1 MRALAAW
8 TGRHPVLCFFVVF
21 AIFPWVVPYKAL
33 ATQVLIYGLFALGF
47 NLLYGYTGLLSFGS
61 AAYWGLGAYGTGIA
75 LAKLKVTSLWLAL
88 GAGLG
93 LALLGGV
100 VIGFFCLRRRGIY
113 FAMLTLAFA
122 QLLYFVGFHLA
133 DWTGGD
139 DGLRGITVPA
149 LGLFGF
155 RLPLDRSVVFY
166 YFTLVVVGL
175 AVAALKRVL
184 DSPFG
189 AVLQAI
195 RENTDRA
202 TACGYDIARIKH
214 LSFVFYALFCGL
226 AGALDA
232 LRLTV
237 VPIESLHWSTSGQV
251 VIMTLLG
258 GAGTFF
264 GPFVGA
270 GDLPGPGG
278 HHQRAD
284 GVVAAGD
291 RPHLHGVRAVP
302 PQGHLGHADRR
313 VPWPLKS
320 SSCITTVSASVPRRT
335 RSPRRA
341 SSTATCS
348 ASSTTPVDR
357 PSRPSMASGWTW
369 AAPPRSTSWA

>member
-1 MRALAAW
+1 MSAVVDGVR
-8 TGRHPVLCFFVVF
+8 RHPILAFFVVF
-21 AIFPWVVPYKAL
+21 AIFPWVVPYKSL

-75 LAKLKVTSLWLAL
+75 LAKLKITSLWAAL
-88 GAGLG
+88 GIGLG
-93 LALLGGV
+93 AALIGGA

-133 DWTGGD
+133 EWTGGD
-139 DGLRGITVPA
+139 DGLRGIAVPP
-149 LGLFGF
+149 LSLPGL
-155 RLPLDRSVVFY
+155 RIPLDRSVVFY
-166 YFTLVVVGL
+166 YFTFVIVVL
-175 AVAALKRVL
+175 AVAALKRIL

-195 RENTDRA
+195 RENADRA
-202 TACGYDIARIKH
+202 TACGYDISRIKH
-214 LSFVFYALFCGL
+214 LSFVFYALFAGL
-226 AGALDA
+226 AGSLDA

-270 GDLPGPGG
+270 AAYLVLEDTIS
-278 HHQRAD
+278 
-284 GVVAAGD
+284 VVTES
-291 RPHLHGVRAVP
+291 
-302 PQGHLGHADRR
+302 
-313 VPWPLKS
+313 WPLAIGAVFMVFVLFLPKG
-320 SSCITTVSASVPRRT
+320 IWGTLTGGFHGR
-335 RSPRRA
+335 
-341 SSTATCS
+341 
-348 ASSTTPVDR
+348 
-357 PSRPSMASGWTW
+357 
-369 AAPPRSTSWA
+369 

>member
-1 MRALAAW
+1 MSAVAAW
-8 TGRHPVLCFFVVF
+8 VRRHPVLCFFALF
-21 AIFPWVVPYKAL
+21 ALFPWVVPYKSL

-75 LAKLKVTSLWLAL
+75 LAKLKLASLWGALAC
-88 GAGLG
+88 G
-93 LALLGGV
+93 LAAALVGGA

-133 DWTGGD
+133 EWTGGD
-139 DGLRGITVPA
+139 DGLRGITVPE

-155 RLPLDRSVVFY
+155 SIPIDRSVSFY
-166 YFTLVVVGL
+166 YFALVVVGL
-175 AVAALKRVL
+175 AVAALKRIL

-189 AVLQAI
+189 TVLQAI
-195 RENTDRA
+195 RENSDRA

-226 AGALDA
+226 AGSLDA

-251 VIMTLLG
+251 VMMTLLG

-270 GDLPGPGG
+270 IAFLVLEDSIS
-278 HHQRAD
+278 
-284 GVVAAGD
+284 VVTES
-291 RPHLHGVRAVP
+291 
-302 PQGHLGHADRR
+302 
-313 VPWPLKS
+313 WPLVIGAIFMLFVLFLPKG
-320 SSCITTVSASVPRRT
+320 IWGTLIGGIHGR
-335 RSPRRA
+335 
-341 SSTATCS
+341 
-348 ASSTTPVDR
+348 
-357 PSRPSMASGWTW
+357 
-369 AAPPRSTSWA
+369 

>member
-1 MRALAAW
+1 MSAAATW
-8 TGRHPVLCFFVVF
+8 VRRHPVLCFFVVF
-21 AIFPWVVPYKAL
+21 AIFPWVVPYKSL

-75 LAKLKVTSLWLAL
+75 LAKLGITSLWLSL
-88 GAGLG
+88 LAGLVF
-93 LALLGGV
+93 AAVGGV
-100 VIGFFCLRRRGIY
+100 VFGYFCLRRRGIY

-122 QLLYFVGFHLA
+122 QLLYFIAFHLA

-139 DGLRGITVPA
+139 DGLRGIAVPA
-149 LGLFGF
+149 VVLPGL
-155 RLPLDRSVVFY
+155 RISLENSTVFY
-166 YFTLVVVGL
+166 YFTLVLVGL
-175 AVAALKRVL
+175 AVAALKRIL

-195 RENTDRA
+195 RENSDRA

-214 LSFVFYALFCGL
+214 LSFVFYALFAGL

-270 GDLPGPGG
+270 AAFLVLED
-278 HHQRAD
+278 AIA
-284 GVVAAGD
+284 VVTES
-291 RPHLHGVRAVP
+291 
-302 PQGHLGHADRR
+302 
-313 VPWPLKS
+313 WPLVIGAIFMVFVLFLPKG
-320 SSCITTVSASVPRRT
+320 IWGTLIGGFHGR
-335 RSPRRA
+335 
-341 SSTATCS
+341 
-348 ASSTTPVDR
+348 
-357 PSRPSMASGWTW
+357 
-369 AAPPRSTSWA
+369 

>member
-1 MRALAAW
+1 MTAVVTWGA
-8 TGRHPVLCFFVVF
+8 RHPVLGFFVVF
-21 AIFPWVVPYKAL
+21 AIFPWVMPYKAL

-47 NLLYGYTGLLSFGS
+47 NLLYGFTGLLSFGS

-75 LAKLKVTSLWLAL
+75 LAKLKLDSLWLAL
-88 GAGLG
+88 GMGLG
-93 LALLGGV
+93 AALVGGV
-100 VIGFFCLRRRGIY
+100 VVGFFCLRRRGIY

-122 QLLYFVGFHLA
+122 QLLYFVGFHLS
-133 DWTGGD
+133 DLTGGD

-149 LGLFGF
+149 LALPGL
-155 RLPLDRSVVFY
+155 RIPLDRSVVFY
-166 YFTLVVVGL
+166 YFTLVIVGL
-175 AVAALKRVL
+175 AVAALKRIL

-195 RENTDRA
+195 RENADRA

-270 GDLPGPGG
+270 GTFLVLEDVISA
-278 HHQRAD
+278 RTES
-284 GVVAAGD
+284 
-291 RPHLHGVRAVP
+291 
-302 PQGHLGHADRR
+302 
-313 VPWPLKS
+313 WPLA
-320 SSCITTVSASVPRRT
+320 IGLIF
-335 RSPRRA
+335 
-341 SSTATCS
+341 
-348 ASSTTPVDR
+348 
-357 PSRPSMASGWTW
+357 MAFVLFLPKGIWGTLTGGFHG
-369 AAPPRSTSWA
+369 R

>member
-1 MRALAAW
+1 MKAVAAW
-8 TGRHPVLCFFVVF
+8 SARHPVLGFFVVF

-47 NLLYGYTGLLSFGS
+47 NLLYGFTGLLSFGS

-75 LAKLKVTSLWLAL
+75 LAKLRVDSLWLAL
-88 GAGLG
+88 GMGLG
-93 LALLGGV
+93 AAVVGGV
-100 VIGFFCLRRRGIY
+100 VVGFFCLRRRGIY

-122 QLLYFVGFHLA
+122 QLLYFVAFHLSGL
-133 DWTGGD
+133 TGGD

-149 LGLFGF
+149 LALPGL
-155 RLPLDRSVVFY
+155 RIPLDRSVVFY
-166 YFTLVVVGL
+166 YFTLLIVGL
-175 AVAALKRVL
+175 AVAALKRIL

-195 RENTDRA
+195 RENADRA

-270 GDLPGPGG
+270 GTFLVLEDVISA
-278 HHQRAD
+278 RTES
-284 GVVAAGD
+284 
-291 RPHLHGVRAVP
+291 
-302 PQGHLGHADRR
+302 
-313 VPWPLKS
+313 WPLA
-320 SSCITTVSASVPRRT
+320 IGLIF
-335 RSPRRA
+335 
-341 SSTATCS
+341 
-348 ASSTTPVDR
+348 
-357 PSRPSMASGWTW
+357 MAFVLFLPKGIWGTLTGGFHG
-369 AAPPRSTSWA
+369 R

>member
-1 MRALAAW
+1 MSGAVAW
-8 TGRHPVLCFFVVF
+8 IRRHPVACFFVFF
-21 AIFPWVVPYKAL
+21 AIFPWLVPYRSL

-47 NLLYGYTGLLSFGS
+47 NLLYGYTGLLSFGA

-93 LALLGGV
+93 LALIGGA

-122 QLLYFVGFHLA
+122 QLLYFIGFHLA

-139 DGLRGITVPA
+139 DGLRGITVPPVV
-149 LGLFGF
+149 LGGW
-155 RLPLDRSVVFY
+155 RISLDRSVVFY
-166 YFTLVVVGL
+166 YFALVLVGL
-175 AVAALKRVL
+175 AVLVLKRIL

-195 RENTDRA
+195 RENSDRA

-214 LSFVFYALFCGL
+214 LSFVFSATFCGL

-270 GDLPGPGG
+270 AAFLVLEDSIS
-278 HHQRAD
+278 
-284 GVVAAGD
+284 VVTES
-291 RPHLHGVRAVP
+291 
-302 PQGHLGHADRR
+302 
-313 VPWPLKS
+313 WPLVIGAIFVVFVLFLPKG
-320 SSCITTVSASVPRRT
+320 IWGTLTGGFHGR
-335 RSPRRA
+335 
-341 SSTATCS
+341 
-348 ASSTTPVDR
+348 
-357 PSRPSMASGWTW
+357 
-369 AAPPRSTSWA
+369 